1 MGENLVTALEITV
14 IGMGLV
20 FGAIFLLW
28 GVMALLVRLTQDAT
42 PGAEDVEP
50 VSLLETGATAAM
62 TADAI
67 EREKRAVAIAV
78 SVALMRHQQAQPH
91 EFPVPPTPIVS
102 AWQAVMRG
110 RLLQQKGPR
119 QDPKRTRSV
128 R

>member
-28 GVMALLVRLTQDAT
+28 GVMALLVRLTRDAA
-42 PGAEDVEP
+42 PDAEDAEP
-50 VSLLETGATAAM
+50 VSLLETGATAGM
-62 TADAI
+62 TAGEI
-67 EREKRAVAIAV
+67 EREKRAAAIAV

-91 EFPVPPTPIVS
+91 AFPVPPTPIVS

-119 QDPKRTRSV
+119 QDPKRTRQT

>member
-1 MGENLVTALEITV
+1 MGENLITALEITV

-28 GVMALLVRLTQDAT
+28 GVMALLVRLAQDPAA
-42 PGAEDVEP
+42 PDAGEAEP
-50 VSLLETGATAAM
+50 VSTSALAGM
-62 TADAI
+62 TPDAI

-119 QDPKRTRSV
+119 QDPRRTRPT